1 MKSANLLQYLRH
13 SFRLLRRS
21 PVFSAVVILMLALGI
36 GANTAVFS
44 VVDGVLLRRL
54 PYRDPDRLV
63 MVWEKNPALG
73 ASIGDRIPASYTN
86 FTEWVRQSNAFEGIA
101 GMEDANLNRTGAGEP
116 ERVNG
121 ARISPNLFRVLG
133 VTPAIGTAFDSG
145 NGPRNTQV
153 AILSDG
159 YWKSH
164 FGGNSSVVGQSI
176 TLNDIP
182 YTIVGVLPAQ
192 FYLPSTREGTE
203 QRKPDIWI
211 PYEPAAQRTA
221 QELNR
226 LKIQVYARLRS
237 GISLEQA
244 RAEMDVIGKRLEEQN
259 PTLNAGF
266 GVNIFPVYVEDVG
279 KDLRRNLLVLL
290 SAVGLILLIACANL
304 ANLVLTRAMAQQK
317 ELAIRKAL
325 GASRSE
331 LIAQMTTESLVLSSM
346 GGLVGLLVARWG
358 IKAILALK
366 PADILRPE
374 QIHIGIP
381 VLLFTTAASIL
392 AGVLFGIFPALYVSR
407 TEVNTVLKQGAQFS
421 RTHPRT
427 LRAALIVIEVS
438 LASVLLIGAGFM
450 IRSLWSVL
458 AVNPGF
464 RSDHL
469 LTMHFSMPPD
479 HYSTNEQTAAFC
491 RQALERI
498 GALPG
503 VKAASFADGLPLTR
517 IRLMRFTLEGQ
528 PTPKHGSEPT
538 ADMRGISS
546 PSYFE
551 TLGISLISGR
561 NFTTDEINQNLPV
574 IVINQKLAKKLWPD
588 QDPIGKHIWSVPARA
603 EKDAVQLT
611 VIGVVRDTRQ
621 ISIES
626 ATRPEIT
633 RPMQDY
639 TYLTLAVRSAS
650 DPTLLT
656 SSIKRQIWTLD
667 KDLPVFDV
675 LTMQDVLDDNLGQR
689 RFNSF
694 LMSIF
699 GGLAV
704 VLACVGIY
712 GVLATTVVQQTR
724 EIGVRMALGAR
735 RSDVL
740 KMIMGQGLQWVSVG
754 LLIGVSLGFLLTR
767 MLASLLFGVGPTN
780 PLTYGCE
787 RRHACRSCSGML
799 LASCSRHQDRS
810 HARPA
815 LRMTKMGRRGETK
828 RFAVL
833 DLISLS
839 QWSNDL
845 EWRPGRSRPTG
856 FRIAC
861 HVLTYPRGGCS
872 SVG

>member
-1 MKSANLLQYLRH
+1 
-13 SFRLLRRS
+13 
-21 PVFSAVVILMLALGI
+21 MLALGI

-44 VVDGVLLRRL
+44 VVDGVLLRKL

-73 ASIGDRIPASYTN
+73 ASIGERLPANYTN
-86 FTEWVRQSNAFEGIA
+86 FAEWQRQSSAFEGIA
-101 GMEDANLNRTGAGEP
+101 GMEDANLNRTGAAEP

-121 ARISPNLFRVLG
+121 ARISQNFFQVLG
-133 VTPAIGTAFDSG
+133 VSPAIGATFDSS
-145 NGPRNTQV
+145 PSDTQT
-153 AILSDG
+153 AILSYA
-159 YWKSH
+159 YWESH
-164 FGGNSSVVGQSI
+164 FGANRNVIGQSV
-176 TLNDIP
+176 TLNHSS
-182 YTIVGVLPAQ
+182 YTIVGVLPAHV
-192 FYLPSTREGTE
+192 YLPSTREGSE

-211 PYEPAAQRTA
+211 PYEPAASRTA

-226 LKIQVYARLRS
+226 LKIQVYARLRP

-304 ANLVLTRAMAQQK
+304 ANLVLTRAMARQK

-325 GASRSE
+325 GASRTE
-331 LIAQMTTESLVLSSM
+331 LIVQMIMESLVLSSI
-346 GGLVGLLVARWG
+346 GGLLGLAVAHWG

-381 VLLFTTAASIL
+381 VLLFATAASIL
-392 AGVLFGIFPALYVSR
+392 AGMLFGIFPALYVSR
-407 TEVNTVLKQGAQFS
+407 TEVITVLKDGAQFTRS
-421 RTHPRT
+421 HPRT
-427 LRAALIVIEVS
+427 MRAALIVIEVS

-450 IRSLWSVL
+450 IRSLLSVL
-458 AVNPGF
+458 EVDPGF
-464 RSDHL
+464 RADHL

-479 HYSTNEQTAAFC
+479 RYSTNEQTAAFC

-498 GALPG
+498 AALPG

-517 IRLMRFTLEGQ
+517 IRLMRFTIEGQ

-551 TLGISLISGR
+551 TLGMSLVSGR
-561 NFTTDEINQNLPV
+561 NFTADEINQSLPV

-588 QDPIGKHIWSVPARA
+588 QDAIGKHIWSVPARA
-603 EKDAVQLT
+603 EKEPVQLT

-621 ISIES
+621 TSLEN

-639 TYLTLAVRSAS
+639 TYLTLAVSSAS
-650 DPTLLT
+650 DPTALT
-656 SSIKRQIWTLD
+656 ASIKQQIWTLD

-689 RFNSF
+689 RFDSF
-694 LMSIF
+694 LMTIF

-735 RSDVL
+735 RGDVL
-740 KMIMGQGLQWVSVG
+740 KMIMGQGLRWVSIG
-754 LLIGVSLGFLLTR
+754 LLIGLTLGFLLTR
-767 MLASLLFGVGPTN
+767 MLASLLFGVAPTN
-780 PLTYGCE
+780 PLTYIAVSTIMLAVAAV
-787 RRHACRSCSGML
+787 ACYLPAVRAIRIDPM
-799 LASCSRHQDRS
+799 R
-810 HARPA
+810 A
-815 LRMTKMGRRGETK
+815 LRYE
-828 RFAVL
+828 
-833 DLISLS
+833 
-839 QWSNDL
+839 
-845 EWRPGRSRPTG
+845 
-856 FRIAC
+856 
-861 HVLTYPRGGCS
+861 
-872 SVG
+872 

>member
-1 MKSANLLQYLRH
+1 MKSANLLQYFHH

-44 VVDGVLLRRL
+44 VVDGVLLRKL

-86 FTEWVRQSNAFEGIA
+86 LTEWVRQSSAFEGIA
-101 GMEDANLNRTGAGEP
+101 GMEDASLNHTGAGEP

-121 ARISPNLFRVLG
+121 ARISPNLFQVLG
-133 VTPAIGTAFDSG
+133 VTPAIGTTFDSSD
-145 NGPRNTQV
+145 GPRDSQV

-164 FGGNSSVVGQSI
+164 FGGNQNVAGQSI

-182 YTIVGVLPAQ
+182 YTIVGVLPAH

-203 QRKPDIWI
+203 QRNPEIWI

-259 PTLNAGF
+259 STLNAGF

-325 GASRSE
+325 GASRAE
-331 LIAQMTTESLVLSSM
+331 LIAQIITESLVLSSM
-346 GGLVGLLVARWG
+346 GGLLGLLVARWG

-381 VLLFTTAASIL
+381 ILLFTTAASIL

-427 LRAALIVIEVS
+427 LRATLVVIEVS

-458 AVNPGF
+458 AVDPGF

-479 HYSTNEQTAAFC
+479 RYATKDQTAAFC
-491 RQALERI
+491 RQAVERI

-517 IRLMRFTLEGQ
+517 IRLMRFTVEGQ

-551 TLGISLISGR
+551 TLGISLVSGR
-561 NFTTDEINQNLPV
+561 NFTADEINQNLPV
-574 IVINQKLAKKLWPD
+574 IVINQTLAKKLWPD
-588 QDPIGKHIWSVPARA
+588 QDAIGKHIWSVPARA
-603 EKDAVQLT
+603 EKDPVQLT
-611 VIGVVRDTRQ
+611 VIGLARDTRQ
-621 ISIES
+621 MSLES

-656 SSIKRQIWTLD
+656 AAIKRQIWTLD

-675 LTMQDVLDDNLGQR
+675 LTMQDILDDNLGQR
-689 RFNSF
+689 RFDSF

-735 RSDVL
+735 RGDVL
-740 KMIMGQGLQWVSVG
+740 MMIMGQGLQWVSIG

-780 PLTYGCE
+780 LLTYIAVSGVMLAVAAI
-787 RRHACRSCSGML
+787 ACYLPAVRAIRIDPM
-799 LASCSRHQDRS
+799 R
-810 HARPA
+810 A
-815 LRMTKMGRRGETK
+815 LRYE
-828 RFAVL
+828 
-833 DLISLS
+833 
-839 QWSNDL
+839 
-845 EWRPGRSRPTG
+845 
-856 FRIAC
+856 
-861 HVLTYPRGGCS
+861 
-872 SVG
+872 

>member
-1 MKSANLLQYLRH
+1 MKPANLLQYFRH

-44 VVDGVLLRRL
+44 VVDGVLLRKL

-63 MVWEKNPALG
+63 MVWEKNPGLG
-73 ASIGDRIPASYTN
+73 ASIGERIPASYTN
-86 FTEWVRQSNAFEGIA
+86 FTEWVRQSKALEGIA

-133 VTPAIGTAFDSG
+133 VTLAIGTTFDSG
-145 NGPRNTQV
+145 DGPRASQV

-164 FGGNSSVVGQSI
+164 FGGNQNVAGQSI

-237 GISLEQA
+237 GISLQQA

-325 GASRSE
+325 GASRAE
-331 LIAQMTTESLVLSSM
+331 LIAQMITESLVLSSM
-346 GGLVGLLVARWG
+346 GGLLGLLVARWG

-427 LRAALIVIEVS
+427 LRATLIVIEVS

-458 AVNPGF
+458 AVDPGF

-479 HYSTNEQTAAFC
+479 RYATNEQTAAFC
-491 RQALERI
+491 RQAVERI

-517 IRLMRFTLEGQ
+517 IRLMRFTVESQ

-551 TLGISLISGR
+551 TLGISLVSGR
-561 NFTTDEINQNLPV
+561 NFTADEINQNLPV
-574 IVINQKLAKKLWPD
+574 IVINQTLAKKLWPD
-588 QDPIGKHIWSVPARA
+588 QDAIGKHIWSVPARA
-603 EKDAVQLT
+603 EKDPVQLT
-611 VIGVVRDTRQ
+611 LIGVVRDTRQ
-621 ISIES
+621 MSLES
-626 ATRPEIT
+626 TTRPEIT

-656 SSIKRQIWTLD
+656 AAIKRQIWTLD

-689 RFNSF
+689 RFDSF

-735 RSDVL
+735 RGDVL
-740 KMIMGQGLQWVSVG
+740 MMIMGQGLQWVSIG

-780 PLTYGCE
+780 LLTYIAVSGVMLAVAAI
-787 RRHACRSCSGML
+787 ACYLPAVRAVRIDPM
-799 LASCSRHQDRS
+799 R
-810 HARPA
+810 A
-815 LRMTKMGRRGETK
+815 LRYE
-828 RFAVL
+828 
-833 DLISLS
+833 
-839 QWSNDL
+839 
-845 EWRPGRSRPTG
+845 
-856 FRIAC
+856 
-861 HVLTYPRGGCS
+861 
-872 SVG
+872 

>member
-1 MKSANLLQYLRH
+1 MNFANLIQYFRH
-13 SFRLLRRS
+13 SFRLLRRA
-21 PVFSAVVILMLALGI
+21 PVFSAVVVLMLALGI

-44 VVDGVLLRRL
+44 VVDGVLLRKL

-63 MVWEKNPALG
+63 MVWEKNPTLG
-73 ASIGDRIPASYTN
+73 ALIGDRIPASYTN
-86 FTEWVRQSNAFEGIA
+86 FTEWVGQSTAFEGIA

-121 ARISPNLFRVLG
+121 ARISPNFFQVLG
-133 VTPAIGTAFDSG
+133 VTPAIGITFDSTE
-145 NGPRNTQV
+145 PASRNQQV
-153 AILSDG
+153 AILSNA
-159 YWKSH
+159 YWASH
-164 FGGNSSVVGQSI
+164 FGGNHNVIGQNI
-176 TLNDIP
+176 TLNDVP
-182 YTIVGVLPAQ
+182 YTVVGVLPAQ

-211 PYEPAAQRTA
+211 PYEPTSQRTPL
-221 QELNR
+221 ELNR
-226 LKIQVYARLRS
+226 LKMQVYARLRP
-237 GISLEQA
+237 GVSLDQA

-266 GVNIFPVYVEDVG
+266 GINIFPVYVEDVG

-325 GASRSE
+325 GASRAD
-331 LIAQMTTESLVLSSM
+331 LIAQMITESLVLSSM
-346 GGLVGLLVARWG
+346 GGILGLLVARWG

-366 PADILRPE
+366 PADILRPD

-381 VLLFTTAASIL
+381 VLLFTTVASLL

-407 TEVNTVLKQGAQFS
+407 TEVITVLKQGGQFT

-427 LRAALIVIEVS
+427 MRAALIVIEVS

-450 IRSLWSVL
+450 IRSLLSVL
-458 AVNPGF
+458 EVDPGF
-464 RSDHL
+464 SPDHL
-469 LTMHFSMPPD
+469 LTMRFSMPPD
-479 HYSTNEQTAAFC
+479 RYSTSTQTAAFC

-498 GALPG
+498 ATLPG

-517 IRLMRFTLEGQ
+517 IRLMRFTVEGQ
-528 PTPKHGSEPT
+528 PVPKHGSEPT

-551 TLGISLISGR
+551 TLGISLVSGR
-561 NFTTDEINQNLPV
+561 NFTADEINQNLPV
-574 IVINQKLAKKLWPD
+574 IVVNQQLAKKLWPN
-588 QDPIGKHIWSVPARA
+588 QDAIGKHIWSVPARA
-603 EKDAVQLT
+603 EKDPIQLT

-621 ISIES
+621 VSLES
-626 ATRPEIT
+626 AARPEIT
-633 RPMQDY
+633 RAMPDY
-639 TYLTLAVRSAS
+639 TNLTLAVRSAS

-656 SSIKRQIWTLD
+656 ASIKRQIAMLD

-689 RFNSF
+689 RFDSF

-735 RSDVL
+735 RGDVL
-740 KMIMGQGLQWVSVG
+740 KMIVGQGLRWVSLG
-754 LLIGVSLGFLLTR
+754 LMIGVSLGFLLTR

-780 PLTYGCE
+780 PVTYIAVSGIMLAVAAV
-787 RRHACRSCSGML
+787 ACCL
-799 LASCSRHQDRS
+799 
-810 HARPA
+810 PA
-815 LRMTKMGRRGETK
+815 LR
-828 RFAVL
+828 A
-833 DLISLS
+833 I
-839 QWSNDL
+839 
-845 EWRPGRSRPTG
+845 
-856 FRIAC
+856 RIDPMRA
-861 HVLTYPRGGCS
+861 LRYE
-872 SVG
+872 

>member
-1 MKSANLLQYLRH
+1 MQSANLMQYFRH
-13 SFRLLRRS
+13 SFRLLRTS
-21 PVFSAVVILMLALGI
+21 PVFSTVVVLMLALGI

-44 VVDGVLLRRL
+44 VVDGVLLRKL

-73 ASIGDRIPASYTN
+73 TAIGERLPAAYTN
-86 FTEWVRQSNAFEGIA
+86 FAEWLRQSSAFEGIA
-101 GMEDANLNRTGAGEP
+101 GMEDANLNRTGSGEP
-116 ERVNG
+116 ERVSG
-121 ARISPNLFRVLG
+121 ARISSNFFQVLG
-133 VTPAIGTAFDSG
+133 VSPAIGTTFDSEPS
-145 NGPRNTQV
+145 NSQI
-153 AILSDG
+153 AILSDA
-159 YWKSH
+159 YWESH
-164 FGGNSSVVGQSI
+164 FGANRNIVGQSI
-176 TLNDIP
+176 TLNDVP
-182 YTIVGVLPAQ
+182 YTVIGVLPSH

-226 LKIQVYARLRS
+226 LKVQVYARLRP
-237 GISLEQA
+237 GVSLEQA

-304 ANLVLTRAMAQQK
+304 ANLMLTRATARQK

-325 GASRSE
+325 GASRAD
-331 LIAQMTTESLVLSSM
+331 LIAQMVTESLVLSLI
-346 GGLVGLLVARWG
+346 GGVLGLMVAHWG

-374 QIHIGIP
+374 QIHIGVP
-381 VLLFTTAASIL
+381 VLLFTTAASLL

-407 TEVNTVLKQGAQFS
+407 TEVITVLKEGGQS
-421 RTHPRT
+421 TRSHPRT
-427 LRAALIVIEVS
+427 MRAALIVIEVS

-450 IRSLWSVL
+450 IRSLLLVL
-458 AVNPGF
+458 DVDPGF
-464 RSDHL
+464 RPDHL

-479 HYSTNEQTAAFC
+479 RYSTNEQTAAFC

-498 GALPG
+498 SALPG

-517 IRLMRFTLEGQ
+517 IRLMRFTVEGE
-528 PTPKHGSEPT
+528 PTPKRGSEPT

-551 TLGISLISGR
+551 TLGMSLVSGR
-561 NFTTDEINQNLPV
+561 NFTADEVNQNLPV
-574 IVINQKLAKKLWPD
+574 IVINQKLAKKLWPE
-588 QDPIGKHIWSVPARA
+588 QDAIGKHIWSVPARA
-603 EKDAVQLT
+603 EKEPVQLT
-611 VIGVVRDTRQ
+611 VIGLVRDTRQ
-621 ISIES
+621 TSLEE

-650 DPTLLT
+650 DPTALT
-656 SSIKRQIWTLD
+656 ASIKRQIWTLD
-667 KDLPVFDV
+667 KDLPLFDV

-689 RFNSF
+689 RFDSF

-704 VLACVGIY
+704 LLACVGIY

-724 EIGVRMALGAR
+724 EIGVRMALGAHR
-735 RSDVL
+735 GDVL
-740 KMIMGQGLQWVSVG
+740 KMIMGQGLRWVSIG
-754 LLIGVSLGFLLTR
+754 LLIGLTAGFLLTR

-780 PLTYGCE
+780 LLTYVAVSGVMLAVAAV
-787 RRHACRSCSGML
+787 ACYLPAMRAIRIDPM
-799 LASCSRHQDRS
+799 R
-810 HARPA
+810 A
-815 LRMTKMGRRGETK
+815 LRYE
-828 RFAVL
+828 
-833 DLISLS
+833 
-839 QWSNDL
+839 
-845 EWRPGRSRPTG
+845 
-856 FRIAC
+856 
-861 HVLTYPRGGCS
+861 
-872 SVG
+872 

>member
-1 MKSANLLQYLRH
+1 MQSANLMQYFRH
-13 SFRLLRRS
+13 SFRLLRTS
-21 PVFSAVVILMLALGI
+21 PVFSAVVVLMLALGI

-44 VVDGVLLRRL
+44 VVDGVLLRKL

-63 MVWEKNPALG
+63 MVWEENPALG
-73 ASIGDRIPASYTN
+73 AQIGERLPAAYTN
-86 FTEWVRQSNAFEGIA
+86 FAEWLRQSSVFESIG
-101 GMEDANLNRTGAGEP
+101 GMEDANLNRTGTGEP

-121 ARISPNLFRVLG
+121 ARISPNFFQVLG
-133 VTPAIGTAFDSG
+133 VLPAIGTTFDSE
-145 NGPRNTQV
+145 PQNTQI
-153 AILSDG
+153 AILSDA
-159 YWKSH
+159 YWESH
-164 FGGNSSVVGQSI
+164 FGANRTVVGQSV
-176 TLNDIP
+176 TLNDAP
-182 YTIVGVLPAQ
+182 YTIVGVLPAH

-211 PYEPAAQRTA
+211 PYEPTAQRTT

-226 LKIQVYARLRS
+226 LKVQVYARLRP

-304 ANLVLTRAMAQQK
+304 ANLVLTRAMSRQK

-325 GASRSE
+325 GASRAE
-331 LIAQMTTESLVLSSM
+331 LVAQMITESLVLSLI
-346 GGLVGLLVARWG
+346 GGVLGLLVAHWG

-374 QIHIGIP
+374 QIHIGLP
-381 VLLFTTAASIL
+381 VLLFTTGASLFGGI
-392 AGVLFGIFPALYVSR
+392 LFGIFPALYVSR
-407 TEVNTVLKQGAQFS
+407 TEVITVLKDGAPS
-421 RTHPRT
+421 GRNHPRAM
-427 LRAALIVIEVS
+427 RAALIVIEVS

-450 IRSLWSVL
+450 IRSLLLVL
-458 AVNPGF
+458 DVDPGF
-464 RSDHL
+464 RADHL

-479 HYSTNEQTAAFC
+479 RYSTNDQTASFC

-498 GALPG
+498 AALPG

-517 IRLMRFTLEGQ
+517 IRLMRFTVEGD
-528 PTPKHGSEPT
+528 PVPKHGSEPM
-538 ADMRGISS
+538 ADLRGISS

-551 TLGISLISGR
+551 TLGISLVSGR
-561 NFTTDEINQNLPV
+561 NFTADEINQNLPM
-574 IVINQKLAKKLWPD
+574 IVINQKLARKLWPN
-588 QDPIGKHIWSVPARA
+588 QNAIGKHIWSVPARA
-603 EKDAVQLT
+603 EKDPVQLT
-611 VIGVVRDTRQ
+611 VIGVVGDTRQ
-621 ISIES
+621 TSLED

-650 DPTLLT
+650 DPTALT
-656 SSIKRQIWTLD
+656 ASIKRQIWMLD

-689 RFNSF
+689 RFDSF

-735 RSDVL
+735 RGDVL
-740 KMIMGQGLQWVSVG
+740 RMIMGQGLRWVSLG
-754 LLIGVSLGFLLTR
+754 LLIGLTLGFLLTR
-767 MLASLLFGVGPTN
+767 MLASLLFGVGPAN
-780 PLTYGCE
+780 PLTYLAVSVVMLAVAAV
-787 RRHACRSCSGML
+787 ACYLPAVRAVRIDPM
-799 LASCSRHQDRS
+799 R
-810 HARPA
+810 A
-815 LRMTKMGRRGETK
+815 LRYE
-828 RFAVL
+828 
-833 DLISLS
+833 
-839 QWSNDL
+839 
-845 EWRPGRSRPTG
+845 
-856 FRIAC
+856 
-861 HVLTYPRGGCS
+861 
-872 SVG
+872 

>member
-1 MKSANLLQYLRH
+1 MESANLIQYFRH

-21 PVFSAVVILMLALGI
+21 PIFSAVVVLMLALGI

-44 VVDGVLLRRL
+44 VVDGVLLRKL

-63 MVWEKNPALG
+63 MVWERNPALG
-73 ASIGDRIPASYTN
+73 ATIGERVPASYTN
-86 FTEWVRQSNAFEGIA
+86 FAEWARQSKTLEGIA
-101 GMEDANLNRTGAGEP
+101 GMEDANLNRTGIGEP

-121 ARISPNLFRVLG
+121 ARISANFFQVLG
-133 VTPAIGTAFDSG
+133 VATAIGATFDSVEQ
-145 NGPRNTQV
+145 GPHDTQV
-153 AILSDG
+153 AILSDA
-159 YWKSH
+159 YWQSR
-164 FGGNSSVVGQSI
+164 FGANRNAIGQSI

-182 YTIVGVLPAQ
+182 YTIVGVLPVH

-211 PYEPAAQRTA
+211 PYEPAAQRNA
-221 QELNR
+221 LELNR
-226 LKIQVYARLRS
+226 LKMQVYGRLRP
-237 GISLEQA
+237 GVSLEQA
-244 RAEMDVIGKRLEEQN
+244 RAEMEVIGKRLEEQN

-304 ANLVLTRAMAQQK
+304 ANLVLTRAMARQK

-325 GASRSE
+325 GASRRE
-331 LIAQMTTESLVLSSM
+331 LIAQMVMESLVLSSI
-346 GGLVGLLVARWG
+346 GGLLGLLVARWG

-381 VLLFTTAASIL
+381 VLLFTTAASLL
-392 AGVLFGIFPALYVSR
+392 AGMLFGIFPALYVSR
-407 TEVNTVLKQGAQFS
+407 TEVITVLKQGAQFT

-427 LRAALIVIEVS
+427 MRAALIVIEVS

-450 IRSLWSVL
+450 IRSLLSVL
-458 AVNPGF
+458 DVDPGF
-464 RSDHL
+464 RPDHL
-469 LTMHFSMPPD
+469 LTMHFSMPPGR
-479 HYSTNEQTAAFC
+479 YPTNEQTAAFC

-498 GALPG
+498 ATLPG

-517 IRLMRFTLEGQ
+517 IRLMRFTIEGQ
-528 PTPKHGSEPT
+528 PVPKHGSEPT

-551 TLGISLISGR
+551 TLGISLVSGR
-561 NFTTDEINQNLPV
+561 NFTADEINQNLPV

-588 QDPIGKHIWSVPARA
+588 QDAIGKHIWSVPARA
-603 EKDAVQLT
+603 EKDPIQLT

-621 ISIES
+621 AGLET
-626 ATRPEIT
+626 ATRPEVT
-633 RPMQDY
+633 RAMPDY

-650 DPTLLT
+650 DPTALT
-656 SSIKRQIWTLD
+656 ASIKQQIWMLD

-675 LTMQDVLDDNLGQR
+675 QTMQGVLDDNLGQR
-689 RFNSF
+689 RFDSF

-735 RSDVL
+735 RGDVL
-740 KMIMGQGLQWVSVG
+740 RMVMGQGLRWVSIG
-754 LLIGVSLGFLLTR
+754 LVIGLTLGFLLTR
-767 MLASLLFGVGPTN
+767 MLASLLFGVAPTN
-780 PLTYGCE
+780 PVTYIAVSAVMLVVAAV
-787 RRHACRSCSGML
+787 ACYFPAVRAIKIDPM
-799 LASCSRHQDRS
+799 R
-810 HARPA
+810 A
-815 LRMTKMGRRGETK
+815 LRYE
-828 RFAVL
+828 
-833 DLISLS
+833 
-839 QWSNDL
+839 
-845 EWRPGRSRPTG
+845 
-856 FRIAC
+856 
-861 HVLTYPRGGCS
+861 
-872 SVG
+872 

>member
-1 MKSANLLQYLRH
+1 MKPANLLQYFRH

-21 PVFSAVVILMLALGI
+21 PVFSAVVILMLAMGI

-44 VVDGVLLRRL
+44 VVDGVLLRKL

-86 FTEWVRQSNAFEGIA
+86 LTEWVRQSSAFEGIA
-101 GMEDANLNRTGAGEP
+101 GMEDANLNRTGVGEP

-121 ARISPNLFRVLG
+121 ARISPNLFQVLG
-133 VTPAIGTAFDSG
+133 VTPAIGTTFDSG
-145 NGPRNTQV
+145 DRPRDSQV

-164 FGGNSSVVGQSI
+164 FGGNQNVVGQSI
-176 TLNDIP
+176 TLNEIP

-211 PYEPAAQRTA
+211 PYESAAQRTA

-226 LKIQVYARLRS
+226 LKIQVYARLRP
-237 GISLEQA
+237 GISLDQA

-304 ANLVLTRAMAQQK
+304 ANLVLTRAMAQQR

-325 GASRSE
+325 GASRAE
-331 LIAQMTTESLVLSSM
+331 LIAQMVTESLVLSSM
-346 GGLVGLLVARWG
+346 GGLLGLLVARWG

-381 VLLFTTAASIL
+381 ILLFTTAASIL

-427 LRAALIVIEVS
+427 LRATLVVIEVS

-458 AVNPGF
+458 AVDPGF

-479 HYSTNEQTAAFC
+479 RYATKDQTAAFC
-491 RQALERI
+491 RQAVERI

-517 IRLMRFTLEGQ
+517 IRLMRFTVEGQ

-551 TLGISLISGR
+551 TLGISLVSGR
-561 NFTTDEINQNLPV
+561 NFTADEINQNLPV
-574 IVINQKLAKKLWPD
+574 IVINQTLAKKLWPD
-588 QDPIGKHIWSVPARA
+588 QDAIGKHIWSVPARA
-603 EKDAVQLT
+603 EKDPVQLT
-611 VIGVVRDTRQ
+611 VIGLARDTRQ
-621 ISIES
+621 MSLES

-656 SSIKRQIWTLD
+656 AAIKRQIWTLD

-689 RFNSF
+689 RFDSF

-735 RSDVL
+735 RGDVL
-740 KMIMGQGLQWVSVG
+740 MMIMGQGLRWVSIG
-754 LLIGVSLGFLLTR
+754 LLIGVSVGFLLTR
-767 MLASLLFGVGPTN
+767 MLASLLFGVGPAN
-780 PLTYGCE
+780 LLTYIAVSGVMLAVAAV
-787 RRHACRSCSGML
+787 ACYLPAVCAIRIDPM
-799 LASCSRHQDRS
+799 R
-810 HARPA
+810 A
-815 LRMTKMGRRGETK
+815 LRCE
-828 RFAVL
+828 
-833 DLISLS
+833 
-839 QWSNDL
+839 
-845 EWRPGRSRPTG
+845 
-856 FRIAC
+856 
-861 HVLTYPRGGCS
+861 
-872 SVG
+872 

>member
-1 MKSANLLQYLRH
+1 MKSANLFQYFRH

-21 PVFSAVVILMLALGI
+21 PVFSAVVVLMLALGI

-44 VVDGVLLRRL
+44 VVDGVLLRKL

-73 ASIGDRIPASYTN
+73 ASIGDRIPAAYTN
-86 FTEWVRQSNAFEGIA
+86 FAEWQHQSSAFEGIA
-101 GMEDANLNRTGAGEP
+101 GMEDANLNRTGVGEP
-116 ERVNG
+116 ERVSG
-121 ARISPNLFRVLG
+121 ARISPNFFQVLG
-133 VTPAIGTAFDSG
+133 VTPAIGTTFDSVEQ
-145 NGPRNTQV
+145 GPRDTQV
-153 AILSDG
+153 AILSDA
-159 YWKSH
+159 YWESR
-164 FGGNSSVVGQSI
+164 FGGNRKVVGQGI
-176 TLNDIP
+176 MLNNIP
-182 YTIVGVLPAQ
+182 YTVVGVLPAH

-211 PYEPAAQRTA
+211 PYEPTAQRTT

-226 LKIQVYARLRS
+226 LKMQVYARLRP
-237 GISLEQA
+237 GVSLEQA
-244 RAEMDVIGKRLEEQN
+244 RAEMEVIGKRLEEQN

-266 GVNIFPVYVEDVG
+266 GANVFPVYVEDVG

-290 SAVGLILLIACANL
+290 SAVGLILLMACANL
-304 ANLVLTRAMAQQK
+304 ANLMLTRAMARQK

-325 GASRSE
+325 GASRIE
-331 LIAQMTTESLVLSSM
+331 LIAQMVTESLVLSSI
-346 GGLVGLLVARWG
+346 GGLLGLLVARWG

-381 VLLFTTAASIL
+381 VLLFTTAASLL

-407 TEVNTVLKQGAQFS
+407 TEVITVLKEGAHFT

-427 LRAALIVIEVS
+427 VRAALIVIEVS

-458 AVNPGF
+458 EVDPGF
-464 RSDHL
+464 RPDHL

-479 HYSTNEQTAAFC
+479 RYSTNEQTAAFC
-491 RQALERI
+491 RQALERL
-498 GALPG
+498 ATLPG

-517 IRLMRFTLEGQ
+517 IRLMRFTVEGQ
-528 PTPKHGSEPT
+528 PLPKHGSEPT

-551 TLGISLISGR
+551 TLGISLVSGR
-561 NFTTDEINQNLPV
+561 NFTADEINQNLPV
-574 IVINQKLAKKLWPD
+574 IVINQNLARKLWPN
-588 QDPIGKHIWSVPARA
+588 QDGIGKHIVSVPARA
-603 EKDAVQLT
+603 EKDPIQLT

-621 ISIES
+621 ISLER

-633 RPMQDY
+633 RPMPDY

-656 SSIKRQIWTLD
+656 ASIKRQIWALD

-675 LTMQDVLDDNLGQR
+675 LTMQEVLDDNLGQR
-689 RFNSF
+689 RFDSF

-735 RSDVL
+735 RGNVL
-740 KMIMGQGLQWVSVG
+740 MMIMGQGLRWVSIG
-754 LLIGVSLGFLLTR
+754 LGIGLTLGFLLTR
-767 MLASLLFGVGPTN
+767 TLASLLFGVGPTN
-780 PLTYGCE
+780 LSTYMGVSAVMFAVAAL
-787 RRHACRSCSGML
+787 ACYLPAVRATRIDPM
-799 LASCSRHQDRS
+799 R
-810 HARPA
+810 A
-815 LRMTKMGRRGETK
+815 LRYE
-828 RFAVL
+828 
-833 DLISLS
+833 
-839 QWSNDL
+839 
-845 EWRPGRSRPTG
+845 
-856 FRIAC
+856 
-861 HVLTYPRGGCS
+861 
-872 SVG
+872 

>member
-1 MKSANLLQYLRH
+1 MKSANLMQYLRH
-13 SFRLLRRS
+13 SFRLLRTS
-21 PVFSAVVILMLALGI
+21 PVFSAVVVLMLALGI

-44 VVDGVLLRRL
+44 VVDGVLLSKL

-73 ASIGDRIPASYTN
+73 AAIGERLPAAYTN
-86 FTEWVRQSNAFEGIA
+86 FAEWLRQSSVFEGIA

-116 ERVNG
+116 ERLSG
-121 ARISPNLFRVLG
+121 ARISPNFFQVLG
-133 VTPAIGTAFDSG
+133 VMPAIGTTFDSEPQ
-145 NGPRNTQV
+145 NAQA
-153 AILSDG
+153 AILSDA
-159 YWKSH
+159 YWESH
-164 FGGNSSVVGQSI
+164 FGANRSIIGQSI
-176 TLNDIP
+176 ILNDVP
-182 YTIVGVLPAQ
+182 YTIVGVLPSH

-203 QRKPDIWI
+203 QRKPDVWI
-211 PYEPAAQRTA
+211 PYEPTAQRTV

-226 LKIQVYARLRS
+226 LKVQVYARLRP

-244 RAEMDVIGKRLEEQN
+244 RAEMDVVGKRLEEQN

-304 ANLVLTRAMAQQK
+304 ANLVLTRAMARQK

-325 GASRSE
+325 GASRAE
-331 LIAQMTTESLVLSSM
+331 LIAQMVMESLVLSSL
-346 GGLVGLLVARWG
+346 GGLLGLLVAHWG

-381 VLLFTTAASIL
+381 VLLFTTAASL
-392 AGVLFGIFPALYVSR
+392 FAGMLFGIFPALYVSR
-407 TEVNTVLKQGAQFS
+407 TEVITVLKEGAQFTRS
-421 RTHPRT
+421 HPRT
-427 LRAALIVIEVS
+427 MRATLIVIEVS

-450 IRSLWSVL
+450 IRSLLLVL
-458 AVNPGF
+458 DVDPGF
-464 RSDHL
+464 RPDHL

-479 HYSTNEQTAAFC
+479 RYSTNEQTAAFC

-498 GALPG
+498 AVLPG

-517 IRLMRFTLEGQ
+517 IRLMRFTIEGD
-528 PTPKHGSEPT
+528 PVPKRGSEPT
-538 ADMRGISS
+538 ADLRGISS

-551 TLGISLISGR
+551 TLGMSLVSGR
-561 NFTTDEINQNLPV
+561 NFTPDEINQNLPV
-574 IVINQKLAKKLWPD
+574 IVINQKLARKLWAN
-588 QDPIGKHIWSVPARA
+588 QDAIGKHIWSVPARA
-603 EKDAVQLT
+603 EKDPVQLT

-621 ISIES
+621 ASLED

-650 DPTLLT
+650 DPTALT
-656 SSIKRQIWTLD
+656 ASVKRQIWALD

-689 RFNSF
+689 RFDSF

-712 GVLATTVVQQTR
+712 GVLATAVVQQTR
-724 EIGVRMALGAR
+724 EIGVRMALGASR
-735 RSDVL
+735 GDVL
-740 KMIMGQGLQWVSVG
+740 KMIVGQGLRWVCVG
-754 LLIGVSLGFLLTR
+754 LLIGLTLGFLLTR
-767 MLASLLFGVGPTN
+767 MLASLLFGVGPAN
-780 PLTYGCE
+780 PVTYVAVSAVMLAVAAV
-787 RRHACRSCSGML
+787 ACCLPAVRAVRIDPM
-799 LASCSRHQDRS
+799 R
-810 HARPA
+810 A
-815 LRMTKMGRRGETK
+815 LRYE
-828 RFAVL
+828 
-833 DLISLS
+833 
-839 QWSNDL
+839 
-845 EWRPGRSRPTG
+845 
-856 FRIAC
+856 
-861 HVLTYPRGGCS
+861 
-872 SVG
+872 

>member
-1 MKSANLLQYLRH
+1 MQSANLMQYFRH
-13 SFRLLRRS
+13 SFRLLRTS
-21 PVFSAVVILMLALGI
+21 PVFSAVVVLMLALGI

-44 VVDGVLLRRL
+44 VVDGVLLRKL

-73 ASIGDRIPASYTN
+73 AQIGERLPAAYTN
-86 FTEWVRQSNAFEGIA
+86 FVEWLRQSSVFEGIA
-101 GMEDANLNRTGAGEP
+101 GMEDANLNRTGTGEP

-121 ARISPNLFRVLG
+121 ARVSPNLFQVLG
-133 VTPAIGTAFDSG
+133 VSAAIGATFDSE
-145 NGPRNTQV
+145 PRDAQV
-153 AILSDG
+153 AILSYA
-159 YWKSH
+159 YWESH
-164 FGGNSSVVGQSI
+164 FGANRNVVGQSV
-176 TLNDIP
+176 TLNDSP
-182 YTIVGVLPAQ
+182 YTVVGVLPAH

-211 PYEPAAQRTA
+211 PYEPTAQRAT

-226 LKIQVYARLRS
+226 LKVQVYARLRP

-259 PTLNAGF
+259 PALNAGF

-304 ANLVLTRAMAQQK
+304 ANLVLTRAMARQK

-325 GASRSE
+325 GASRAE
-331 LIAQMTTESLVLSSM
+331 LIAQMVMESLVLSLL
-346 GGLVGLLVARWG
+346 GGLLGLVVAHWG

-381 VLLFTTAASIL
+381 VLLFTTAASLL
-392 AGVLFGIFPALYVSR
+392 AGMLFGIFPALYVSR
-407 TEVNTVLKQGAQFS
+407 TEVITVLKDGAQS
-421 RTHPRT
+421 GRNHPRT
-427 LRAALIVIEVS
+427 MRAALIVIEVS

-450 IRSLWSVL
+450 IRSLLLVL
-458 AVNPGF
+458 DVDPGF
-464 RSDHL
+464 RADHL

-479 HYSTNEQTAAFC
+479 RFSTNGQTASFC

-498 GALPG
+498 SALPG

-517 IRLMRFTLEGQ
+517 IRLMRFTVEGA
-528 PTPKHGSEPT
+528 PVPKRGSEPT
-538 ADMRGISS
+538 ADLRGISS

-551 TLGISLISGR
+551 TLGISLVSGR
-561 NFTTDEINQNLPV
+561 NFTADEINQNLPV

-588 QDPIGKHIWSVPARA
+588 QDAIGKHIWSVPARA
-603 EKDAVQLT
+603 EKDPVQLT

-621 ISIES
+621 TSLED

-650 DPTLLT
+650 DPTALT
-656 SSIKRQIWTLD
+656 SSIKQQIWMLD

-689 RFNSF
+689 RFDSF

-699 GGLAV
+699 GVLAV

-724 EIGVRMALGAR
+724 EIGVRMAVGAR
-735 RSDVL
+735 RGDVL
-740 KMIMGQGLQWVSVG
+740 RMIMGQGLRWVSIG
-754 LLIGVSLGFLLTR
+754 LLIGLTAGFLLTR
-767 MLASLLFGVGPTN
+767 MLASLLFGVGPAN
-780 PLTYGCE
+780 PLTYLAVSGVMLAVAAL
-787 RRHACRSCSGML
+787 ACYLPAVRAVRIDPM
-799 LASCSRHQDRS
+799 R
-810 HARPA
+810 A
-815 LRMTKMGRRGETK
+815 LRYE
-828 RFAVL
+828 
-833 DLISLS
+833 
-839 QWSNDL
+839 
-845 EWRPGRSRPTG
+845 
-856 FRIAC
+856 
-861 HVLTYPRGGCS
+861 
-872 SVG
+872 

>member
-1 MKSANLLQYLRH
+1 MKSANLMQYVRH

-21 PVFSAVVILMLALGI
+21 PVFSAVVVLMLALGI

-44 VVDGVLLRRL
+44 VVDGVLLRKL

-73 ASIGDRIPASYTN
+73 AQIGERLPAAYTN
-86 FTEWVRQSNAFEGIA
+86 FAEWLRQSSVFEGIA

-116 ERVNG
+116 ERVSG
-121 ARISPNLFRVLG
+121 ARISPNFFQVLG
-133 VTPAIGTAFDSG
+133 AMPSIGTTFDSEA
-145 NGPRNTQV
+145 RNTQV
-153 AILSDG
+153 AILSDA
-159 YWKSH
+159 YWESH
-164 FGGNSSVVGQSI
+164 FGASGSVIGQSI

-182 YTIVGVLPAQ
+182 YTIIGVLPAH

-203 QRKPDIWI
+203 QRKPDVWI
-211 PYEPAAQRTA
+211 PYEPTAQRTT

-226 LKIQVYARLRS
+226 LKVQVYARLRP
-237 GISLEQA
+237 GVSLEQA

-304 ANLVLTRAMAQQK
+304 ANLVLTRAMARQK

-325 GASRSE
+325 GASRAE
-331 LIAQMTTESLVLSSM
+331 LIAQMVMESLVLSLI
-346 GGLVGLLVARWG
+346 GGVLGLLVAHWG
-358 IKAILALK
+358 INAILALK

-381 VLLFTTAASIL
+381 VLLFTTAASLL

-407 TEVNTVLKQGAQFS
+407 TEVISVLKDGAQS
-421 RTHPRT
+421 GRNHPRT
-427 LRAALIVIEVS
+427 MRAALIVIEVS

-450 IRSLWSVL
+450 IRSLLLVL
-458 AVNPGF
+458 DVDPGF
-464 RSDHL
+464 RPDHL

-479 HYSTNEQTAAFC
+479 RYSTNEQTAAFC

-498 GALPG
+498 AALPG

-517 IRLMRFTLEGQ
+517 IRLMRFTVEGD
-528 PTPKHGSEPT
+528 PVPKRGSEPT
-538 ADMRGISS
+538 ADLRGISS

-551 TLGISLISGR
+551 TLGMSLVSGR
-561 NFTTDEINQNLPV
+561 NFTADEINQNLPV
-574 IVINQKLAKKLWPD
+574 ILINQKLARKLWPE
-588 QDPIGKHIWSVPARA
+588 QDAMGKHIWSVPARA
-603 EKDAVQLT
+603 EKDPVQLT

-621 ISIES
+621 TSLED

-650 DPTLLT
+650 DPTALT
-656 SSIKRQIWTLD
+656 ASVKRQIWALD
-667 KDLPVFDV
+667 KDLPVFDI

-689 RFNSF
+689 RFDSF

-724 EIGVRMALGAR
+724 EIGVRMALGASR
-735 RSDVL
+735 GDVL
-740 KMIMGQGLQWVSVG
+740 KMIMGQGLRWVCIG
-754 LLIGVSLGFLLTR
+754 LLIGLTLGFLLTR
-767 MLASLLFGVGPTN
+767 MLASLLFGVGPAN
-780 PLTYGCE
+780 PLTYVAVSVVMLAVAAL
-787 RRHACRSCSGML
+787 ACCLPAVRAVRIDPM
-799 LASCSRHQDRS
+799 R
-810 HARPA
+810 A
-815 LRMTKMGRRGETK
+815 LRYE
-828 RFAVL
+828 
-833 DLISLS
+833 
-839 QWSNDL
+839 
-845 EWRPGRSRPTG
+845 
-856 FRIAC
+856 
-861 HVLTYPRGGCS
+861 
-872 SVG
+872 

>member
-1 MKSANLLQYLRH
+1 MKSANLIQYFRH

-21 PVFSAVVILMLALGI
+21 PIFSAVVVLMLALGI

-44 VVDGVLLRRL
+44 VVDGVLLRKL

-73 ASIGDRIPASYTN
+73 ASIGERLPANYTN
-86 FTEWVRQSNAFEGIA
+86 FAEWQRQSSAFEGTA

-121 ARISPNLFRVLG
+121 ARISPNFFQVLG
-133 VTPAIGTAFDSG
+133 VAPSLGTTFDAS
-145 NGPRNTQV
+145 PSETQS
-153 AILSDG
+153 AILSYA
-159 YWKSH
+159 YWESH
-164 FGGNSSVVGQSI
+164 FGANRNVIGQSV
-176 TLNDIP
+176 TLNNIP
-182 YTIVGVLPAQ
+182 YTIVGVLPAH
-192 FYLPSTREGTE
+192 FYLPSTREGSE

-211 PYEPAAQRTA
+211 PYEPTAQRSA

-226 LKIQVYARLRS
+226 LKIQVYARLRP

-304 ANLVLTRAMAQQK
+304 ANLVLTRSMARQK

-325 GASRSE
+325 GASRTE
-331 LIAQMTTESLVLSSM
+331 LIAQMIMESLVLSLI
-346 GGLVGLLVARWG
+346 GGLLGLLVAHWG

-374 QIHIGIP
+374 QIRIGIP

-392 AGVLFGIFPALYVSR
+392 AGMLFGIFPALYVSR
-407 TEVNTVLKQGAQFS
+407 TEVITVIKDGAQFT
-421 RTHPRT
+421 RAHPRT

-450 IRSLWSVL
+450 IRSLLSVL
-458 AVNPGF
+458 EVDPGF
-464 RSDHL
+464 RADHL

-479 HYSTNEQTAAFC
+479 RYSTNEQTAAFC

-498 GALPG
+498 AALPG

-517 IRLMRFTLEGQ
+517 IRLMRFTIEGQ

-546 PSYFE
+546 PSYFD
-551 TLGISLISGR
+551 TLGMSLISGR
-561 NFTTDEINQNLPV
+561 NFTADEINQSLPV

-588 QDPIGKHIWSVPARA
+588 QDAIGKHIWSVPARA
-603 EKDAVQLT
+603 EKEAVQLT

-621 ISIES
+621 TSLED

-639 TYLTLAVRSAS
+639 TYLTLAVRSTS
-650 DPTLLT
+650 DPTALT
-656 SSIKRQIWTLD
+656 ASIKQQIWTLD
-667 KDLPVFDV
+667 KDLPVFEV

-689 RFNSF
+689 RFDSF
-694 LMSIF
+694 LMTTF

-735 RSDVL
+735 RGDVL
-740 KMIMGQGLQWVSVG
+740 KMIMGQGLRWVSIGLLVG
-754 LLIGVSLGFLLTR
+754 LALGFLLTR
-767 MLASLLFGVGPTN
+767 MLASLLFGVAPTN
-780 PLTYGCE
+780 LLTYIAVSTIMLAVAAV
-787 RRHACRSCSGML
+787 ACYLPAVRAIRIDPM
-799 LASCSRHQDRS
+799 R
-810 HARPA
+810 A
-815 LRMTKMGRRGETK
+815 LRYE
-828 RFAVL
+828 
-833 DLISLS
+833 
-839 QWSNDL
+839 
-845 EWRPGRSRPTG
+845 
-856 FRIAC
+856 
-861 HVLTYPRGGCS
+861 
-872 SVG
+872 

>member
-1 MKSANLLQYLRH
+1 MKSSNLIQYFRH
-13 SFRLLRRS
+13 SFRMLGRS
-21 PVFSAVVILMLALGI
+21 PVFSAVVVLMLALGI

-44 VVDGVLLRRL
+44 VVDGVLLRKL

-73 ASIGDRIPASYTN
+73 ASIGERVPAAYTN
-86 FTEWVRQSNAFEGIA
+86 FAEWVRQSSVFEGIA
-101 GMEDANLNRTGAGEP
+101 GMEDANLNRTGTGEP

-121 ARISPNLFRVLG
+121 ARISPNFFQVLG
-133 VTPAIGTAFDSG
+133 VTPAAGTTFDSRQQG
-145 NGPRNTQV
+145 ASDTQS
-153 AILSDG
+153 AILSHA
-159 YWKSH
+159 YWESH
-164 FGGNSSVVGQSI
+164 FGGNRDVVGQSI
-176 TLNDIP
+176 TLNDVP
-182 YTIVGVLPAQ
+182 YTIVGVLPAH

-211 PYEPAAQRTA
+211 PYEPIAQRTT

-226 LKIQVYARLRS
+226 LKMQVYGRLRPDV
-237 GISLEQA
+237 SLEQA
-244 RAEMDVIGKRLEEQN
+244 QAEMDVIGKRLEEQN

-304 ANLVLTRAMAQQK
+304 ANLVLTRAMARQK

-325 GASRSE
+325 GASRVE
-331 LIAQMTTESLVLSSM
+331 LIAQMIMESLVLSSI
-346 GGLVGLLVARWG
+346 GGLLGLLVARWG

-381 VLLFTTAASIL
+381 VLLFTTGVSIL
-392 AGVLFGIFPALYVSR
+392 AGMLFGIFPALYVSR
-407 TEVNTVLKQGAQFS
+407 TEVITVLKDGAQFS
-421 RTHPRT
+421 RSHPRIM
-427 LRAALIVIEVS
+427 RAALVVIEVS

-450 IRSLWSVL
+450 IRSLLSVL
-458 AVNPGF
+458 EVDPGF
-464 RSDHL
+464 RPDHL

-479 HYSTNEQTAAFC
+479 RYSTNEQTAAFC

-498 GALPG
+498 AALPG
-503 VKAASFADGLPLTR
+503 VRAASFADGLPLTR
-517 IRLMRFTLEGQ
+517 IRLMRFTVEGD
-528 PTPKHGSEPT
+528 PLPKHGSEPT

-551 TLGISLISGR
+551 TMGMSLVSGR
-561 NFTTDEINQNLPV
+561 NFTADEINHSLPV
-574 IVINQKLAKKLWPD
+574 IVINQKLARKLWPN
-588 QDPIGKHIWSVPARA
+588 QDAIGKHIWSVPARA
-603 EKDAVQLT
+603 EKDPMQLT

-621 ISIES
+621 ASLES

-650 DPTLLT
+650 DPTALT
-656 SSIKRQIWTLD
+656 ASIKQQIWTLD

-689 RFNSF
+689 RFDSF
-694 LMSIF
+694 LMSVF

-735 RSDVL
+735 RGDVL
-740 KMIMGQGLQWVSVG
+740 KMIMGQGLRWVSVG
-754 LLIGVSLGFLLTR
+754 LVIGLTLGFVLTR

-780 PLTYGCE
+780 LVTYIE
-787 RRHACRSCSGML
+787 VSALMLVVAAVACYLPAVRAVRIDPM
-799 LASCSRHQDRS
+799 R
-810 HARPA
+810 A
-815 LRMTKMGRRGETK
+815 LRYE
-828 RFAVL
+828 
-833 DLISLS
+833 
-839 QWSNDL
+839 
-845 EWRPGRSRPTG
+845 
-856 FRIAC
+856 
-861 HVLTYPRGGCS
+861 
-872 SVG
+872 

>member
-1 MKSANLLQYLRH
+1 MKSANLMQYFRH
-13 SFRLLRRS
+13 SFRLLRMS

-44 VVDGVLLRRL
+44 VVDGVLLHKL
-54 PYRDPDRLV
+54 PYREPDRLV

-73 ASIGDRIPASYTN
+73 ASIGERLPAAYTN
-86 FTEWVRQSNAFEGIA
+86 FAEWVRQSSAFEGIA

-121 ARISPNLFRVLG
+121 ARISPNFFQVLG
-133 VTPAIGTAFDSG
+133 VKPAVGTNFDSVEP
-145 NGPRNTQV
+145 GPRDTQV

-159 YWKSH
+159 YWQSH
-164 FGGNSSVVGQSI
+164 FGGNRNVVGQSI

-182 YTIVGVLPAQ
+182 YTIVGVLPAH

-211 PYEPAAQRTA
+211 PYEPTAQRTTL
-221 QELNR
+221 ELNR
-226 LKIQVYARLRS
+226 LKIQVYARLRP

-266 GVNIFPVYVEDVG
+266 GVNIFPVYIEDVG

-304 ANLVLTRAMAQQK
+304 ANLVLTRAMARQK

-325 GASRSE
+325 GASRTE
-331 LIAQMTTESLVLSSM
+331 LIAQIIMESLVLSSI
-346 GGLVGLLVARWG
+346 GGLLGLLFARWG

-374 QIHIGIP
+374 QIHISIS

-392 AGVLFGIFPALYVSR
+392 AGMLFGIFPALYVSR
-407 TEVNTVLKQGAQFS
+407 TEVITVIQQGAQFT

-427 LRAALIVIEVS
+427 MRAALIVIEVS

-450 IRSLWSVL
+450 IRSLLYVL
-458 AVNPGF
+458 EVDPGF
-464 RSDHL
+464 RPDHL
-469 LTMHFSMPPD
+469 LTMRFSMPPD
-479 HYSTNEQTAAFC
+479 RYATNEQTGEFC
-491 RQALERI
+491 SQALERI
-498 GALPG
+498 SALPG

-517 IRLMRFTLEGQ
+517 IRLMRFTVEGQ

-551 TLGISLISGR
+551 TLGISLVSGR
-561 NFTTDEINQNLPV
+561 NFTPDEINQNLPV
-574 IVINQKLAKKLWPD
+574 IVVNQKLARKLWPD
-588 QDPIGKHIWSVPARA
+588 QDAIGKHIWSVPARA
-603 EKDAVQLT
+603 EKDPIQLT
-611 VIGVVRDTRQ
+611 VIGVARDTRQ
-621 ISIES
+621 MSLES

-633 RPMQDY
+633 RAMPDY
-639 TYLTLAVRSAS
+639 TNLTLAVRSAS

-656 SSIKRQIWTLD
+656 ASIKHQIWTLD
-667 KDLPVFDV
+667 KDLPVFEV
-675 LTMQDVLDDNLGQR
+675 QTMQDVLDENLGQR
-689 RFNSF
+689 RFDSF

-704 VLACVGIY
+704 VLTCVGIY
-712 GVLATTVVQQTR
+712 GVLATAVVQQTR

-735 RSDVL
+735 RGDVL
-740 KMIMGQGLQWVSVG
+740 QMIMGQGLRWVSVG
-754 LLIGVSLGFLLTR
+754 LVVGLTLGFLLTR
-767 MLASLLFGVGPTN
+767 MLSSLLFGVGPTN
-780 PLTYGCE
+780 PLTYVGVCAVMLAVAAV
-787 RRHACRSCSGML
+787 ACYLPAVRAIRVDPM
-799 LASCSRHQDRS
+799 R
-810 HARPA
+810 A
-815 LRMTKMGRRGETK
+815 LRYE
-828 RFAVL
+828 
-833 DLISLS
+833 
-839 QWSNDL
+839 
-845 EWRPGRSRPTG
+845 
-856 FRIAC
+856 
-861 HVLTYPRGGCS
+861 
-872 SVG
+872 

>member
-1 MKSANLLQYLRH
+1 MKPANLLQYFRH

-44 VVDGVLLRRL
+44 VVDGVLLRKL

-63 MVWEKNPALG
+63 MVWEKNPGLG
-73 ASIGDRIPASYTN
+73 ASIGERIPASYTN
-86 FTEWVRQSNAFEGIA
+86 FTEWVRQSKALEGIA

-133 VTPAIGTAFDSG
+133 VTLAIGTTFDSG
-145 NGPRNTQV
+145 DGPRASQV

-164 FGGNSSVVGQSI
+164 FGGNQNVAGQSI

-237 GISLEQA
+237 GISLQQA

-325 GASRSE
+325 GASRAE
-331 LIAQMTTESLVLSSM
+331 LIAQMITESLVLSSM
-346 GGLVGLLVARWG
+346 GGLLGLLVARWG

-427 LRAALIVIEVS
+427 LRATLIVIEVS

-458 AVNPGF
+458 AVDPGF

-479 HYSTNEQTAAFC
+479 RYATNEQTAAFC
-491 RQALERI
+491 RKTVERI

-517 IRLMRFTLEGQ
+517 IRLMRFTVESQ

-551 TLGISLISGR
+551 TLGISLVSGR
-561 NFTTDEINQNLPV
+561 NFTADEINQNLPV
-574 IVINQKLAKKLWPD
+574 IVINQTLAKKLWPD
-588 QDPIGKHIWSVPARA
+588 QDAIGKHIWSVPARA
-603 EKDAVQLT
+603 EKDPVQLT
-611 VIGVVRDTRQ
+611 LIGVVRDTRQ
-621 ISIES
+621 MSLES
-626 ATRPEIT
+626 TTRPEIT

-656 SSIKRQIWTLD
+656 AAIKRQIWTLD

-689 RFNSF
+689 RFDSF

-735 RSDVL
+735 RGDVL
-740 KMIMGQGLQWVSVG
+740 MMIMGQGLQWVSIG

-780 PLTYGCE
+780 LLTYIAVSGVMLAVAAI
-787 RRHACRSCSGML
+787 ACYLPAVRAVRIDPM
-799 LASCSRHQDRS
+799 R
-810 HARPA
+810 A
-815 LRMTKMGRRGETK
+815 LRYE
-828 RFAVL
+828 
-833 DLISLS
+833 
-839 QWSNDL
+839 
-845 EWRPGRSRPTG
+845 
-856 FRIAC
+856 
-861 HVLTYPRGGCS
+861 
-872 SVG
+872 

>member
-1 MKSANLLQYLRH
+1 MKPANLTQYFRH
-13 SFRLLRRS
+13 SLRLLRRS
-21 PVFSAVVILMLALGI
+21 PVFSAVVVLMLALGI

-44 VVDGVLLRRL
+44 VVDGVLLRKL

-73 ASIGDRIPASYTN
+73 ASIGDRIPAAYAN
-86 FTEWVRQSNAFEGIA
+86 FAEWVRQSNAFEGIA
-101 GMEDANLNRTGAGEP
+101 GMEDADLNRTGAGEP
-116 ERVNG
+116 ERVSG
-121 ARISPNLFRVLG
+121 ARISPNFFQVLG
-133 VTPAIGTAFDSG
+133 VTPATGTSFDAVEREAHD
-145 NGPRNTQV
+145 PQV
-153 AILSDG
+153 AILSNA
-159 YWKSH
+159 YWESH
-164 FGGNSSVVGQSI
+164 FGGRNVIGQSI
-176 TLNDIP
+176 TLNNIP
-182 YTIVGVLPAQ
+182 YTIVGVLPAH

-203 QRKPDIWI
+203 QRKPEIWI
-211 PYEPAAQRTA
+211 PYEPIAQRTA

-226 LKIQVYARLRS
+226 LKVQVFARLRP

-244 RAEMDVIGKRLEEQN
+244 RAEMNIIGKRLEDQN
-259 PTLNAGF
+259 STLNAGF
-266 GVNIFPVYVEDVG
+266 GINIFPVYVEDVG

-304 ANLVLTRAMAQQK
+304 ANLVLTRAMARQK

-331 LIAQMTTESLVLSSM
+331 LIAQMLIESVVLSAI
-346 GGLVGLLVARWG
+346 GGLLGLLVAHWG

-381 VLLFTTAASIL
+381 VLLFTTAASLL
-392 AGVLFGIFPALYVSR
+392 AGMLFGIFPALYVSR
-407 TEVNTVLKQGAQFS
+407 TEVITVLKGEAQFT

-427 LRAALIVIEVS
+427 MRAALIVVEVS

-450 IRSLWSVL
+450 IRSLLSAL
-458 AVNPGF
+458 EVNPGF
-464 RSDHL
+464 RPDHL

-479 HYSTNEQTAAFC
+479 RYSTNQQTAAFC

-498 GALPG
+498 AALPG

-517 IRLMRFTLEGQ
+517 IRLMRFTVEGE
-528 PTPKHGSEPT
+528 PVPKRGSEPT

-551 TLGISLISGR
+551 TLGISLVNGR
-561 NFTTDEINQNLPV
+561 SFTADEINQNLPV
-574 IVINQKLAKKLWPD
+574 IVVNQKLAKKLWPN
-588 QDPIGKHIWSVPARA
+588 QDAIGKHIWSVPARA
-603 EKDAVQLT
+603 EKDPVQLT

-621 ISIES
+621 MSVES

-656 SSIKRQIWTLD
+656 ASIKRQILTLD

-675 LTMQDVLDDNLGQR
+675 LTMQDVLDDTLGQR
-689 RFNSF
+689 RFDSF

-699 GGLAV
+699 GGLAM

-724 EIGVRMALGAR
+724 EIGVRMALGAHR
-735 RSDVL
+735 GDVL
-740 KMIMGQGLQWVSVG
+740 KMIVGQGVRWVFVG
-754 LLIGVSLGFLLTR
+754 LLIGLTSGFLLTR

-780 PLTYGCE
+780 PLTYIAVSAVMLAVAAV
-787 RRHACRSCSGML
+787 ACCLPAVRAIRIDPM
-799 LASCSRHQDRS
+799 R
-810 HARPA
+810 A
-815 LRMTKMGRRGETK
+815 LRYE
-828 RFAVL
+828 
-833 DLISLS
+833 
-839 QWSNDL
+839 
-845 EWRPGRSRPTG
+845 
-856 FRIAC
+856 
-861 HVLTYPRGGCS
+861 
-872 SVG
+872 